1 MFDAQYSENVSHPLR
16 VVPLSQLARAGG
28 LGLGAER
35 SYMAPVL
42 FWIAHGQGRLSV
54 GGALRGYTGHNA
66 IFLPANLSHGIEI
79 SPRCQG
85 TAVFFAEKSMLPFPP
100 TELHLRMQGV
110 QVQSEMNQLIE
121 ELRLE
126 SLSDSPDRDLMLF
139 HRAALMLLWL
149 NRQSGK
155 PHVPSVQV
163 SDMLRA
169 IAQPKR

>member
-1 MFDAQYSENVSHPLR
+1 MFDAQGSENVSHPLR

-35 SYMAPVL
+35 SYIAPVL

-54 GGALRGYTGHNA
+54 GGQLRGYTGHNA
-66 IFLPANLSHGIEI
+66 IFLPGNLSHGIEI

-85 TAVFFAEKSMLPFPP
+85 TAIFFAEKSMLPFPP
-100 TELHLRMQGV
+100 NELHLRMQGV
-110 QVQSEMNQLIE
+110 QMQSEMNALIE
-121 ELRLE
+121 DLRQE
-126 SLSDSPDRDLMLF
+126 SQGTSPDRDLVLY

-149 NRQSGK
+149 NRQAGR
-155 PHVPSVQV
+155 PHVPNVQV

>member
-1 MFDAQYSENVSHPLR
+1 MFDAQYNENVSHPLI

-28 LGLGAER
+28 FGLGAER

-54 GGALRGYTGHNA
+54 DGELRGFTGHNA

-85 TAVFFAEKSMLPFPP
+85 TAVFFAEKCMLPFPQQQ
-100 TELHLRMQGV
+100 LHLRMQGV
-110 QVQSEMNQLIE
+110 QVQSEMNALIE
-121 ELRLE
+121 DLRHE
-126 SLSDSPDRDLMLF
+126 SSSDSPDRDLMLF

-149 NRQSGK
+149 ARQTGR
-155 PHVPSVQV
+155 PHVPSAQA